1 MKTKATKLLSLH
13 ANSMSVSALRIADA
27 VLRAA
32 CGFLRSIGAHATSI
46 KNKATQPTAMLR
58 RLAAH
63 KNVLLAGLSSLSTV
77 FASSGIAGRAPRHA
91 TPTLTM
97 PRLTVEDHW
106 RRATGIIS
114 AALTSFQRVKSL
126 HAAATRQLDAAD
138 YALTQLLHDLRPAMA
153 LPADVS
159 GLRAVLAEAERT
171 ASRPLPLREQKAA
184 LAA

>member
-1 MKTKATKLLSLH
+1 MQTKRHKLLSFN
-13 ANSMSVSALRIADA
+13 ANKMSVSALRIADA

-32 CGFLRSIGAHATSI
+32 RGFLQSMGAHATSI
-46 KNKATQPTAMLR
+46 KNRATLPTAMLR

-63 KNVLLAGLSSLSTV
+63 KNVLLAGLSGLSTV
-77 FASSGIAGRAPRHA
+77 FASSEIAGRAPRHA
-91 TPTLTM
+91 TPVLTM

-114 AALTSFQRVKSL
+114 AALASFQRVKNL
-126 HAAATRQLDAAD
+126 HTAAARQLDAAD

-171 ASRPLPLREQKAA
+171 ASRPLPRREQKAA